1 MYEKKGWL
9 NIENDNNW
17 LMFVVLKTSEIK
29 KIKILY
35 KLFFPPAIIRNC
47 FFSSNYKNF
56 WVGWVIGSFKQTQ
69 RIDSF

>member
-1 MYEKKGWL
+1 
-9 NIENDNNW
+9 
-17 LMFVVLKTSEIK
+17 MFVVLKTSEIK

-56 WVGWVIGSFKQTQ
+56 EWAELLVLSNRLKELIFFRESV
-69 RIDSF
+69 RIVFFLREFV